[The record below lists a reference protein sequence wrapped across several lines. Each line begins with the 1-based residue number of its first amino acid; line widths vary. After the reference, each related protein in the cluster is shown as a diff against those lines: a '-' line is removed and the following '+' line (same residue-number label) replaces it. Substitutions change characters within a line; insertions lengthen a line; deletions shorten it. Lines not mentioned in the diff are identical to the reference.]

1 MNNIGRYGA
10 DHEYAFVGLFD
21 VPATYYC
28 PVRDVYVRQW
38 CNKNENILCFVNKVS
53 SLEVVLL

>member
-10 DHEYAFVGLFD
+10 ALEYAFGGVFD

-28 PVRDVYVRQW
+28 PMRDVYVRQW
-38 CNKNENILCFVNKVS
+38 CNKNENILCFVNTVRT
-53 SLEVVLL
+53 LDERF